1 MKKVF
6 IQTHGCQMNEY
17 DSAKMLELLGEKS
30 NFQTT
35 ENEAEADLLVLNTC
49 SIREKAQERVF
60 HQVGRWKALK
70 DNNPNLK
77 IAVGGCVA
85 SQEGEAISKR
95 APAVDIVFGPQTLHK
110 LPDLYEESSQDGK
123 RKLDISFPKIEKFDH
138 FPEPKA
144 EGPSAFVSVMEGC
157 NKYCSFCVVPHT
169 RGHEVSRPFDD
180 ILQEVKSLADQGV
193 REINFLGQNVN
204 NFKGEKDGEKS
215 SLAEL
220 IRDAAQIN
228 NIDRLRFTTSHP
240 FEFKDD
246 LIELYLDVP
255 ELVSHVHLPVQSGSD
270 RILKLMRR
278 RYTRESY
285 LDLVNRI
292 RVNRPDISFSSDFI
306 VGFPGETEEDFQDTL
321 DVIDSVKFD
330 ESFSFIYSPRPNTPA
345 AKMEDDVN
353 LDEKKERLLRTHT
366 SPVLIR
372 IMLRDKPPFKIIAP
386 GRTYRSD
393 SDQTHSPMF
402 HQVEGLH
409 IDKNI
414 NMGHLKGCL
423 NYFIKEFFEV
433 KKIKMRFRPSHF
445 PFTEP
450 SAEVDIGYEIKDG
463 KIIIGEGD
471 QWLEILGCGMVHPN
485 VLKNVKVDSTKFQ
498 GYAFGIGI
506 DRLAM
511 LKYGIND
518 LRAFFDCDYRW
529 LNHFGFDP
537 LDVPT
542 NYRGLSR

>member
-70 DNNPNLK
+70 ENNPNLK

-180 ILQEVKSLADQGV
+180 ILQEVQSLADQGV

-204 NFKGEKDGEKS
+204 NFKGEKEGEKS

-220 IRDAAQIN
+220 IRDAAKID

-246 LIELYLDVP
+246 LVELYLDVP

-292 RVNRPDISFSSDFI
+292 RTNRPDISFSSDFI

-345 AKMEDDVN
+345 AEMEDDVN
-353 LDEKKERLLRTHT
+353 LDEKKARLSILQN
-366 SPVLIR
+366 
-372 IMLRDKPPFKIIAP
+372 K
-386 GRTYRSD
+386 
-393 SDQTHSPMF
+393 
-402 HQVEGLH
+402 
-409 IDKNI
+409 
-414 NMGHLKGCL
+414 L
-423 NYFIKEFFEV
+423 NNYSSQISR
-433 KKIKMRFRPSHF
+433 KMVGT
-445 PFTEP
+445 TE
-450 SAEVDIGYEIKDG
+450 SV
-463 KIIIGEGD
+463 
-471 QWLEILGCGMVHPN
+471 
-485 VLKNVKVDSTKFQ
+485 
-498 GYAFGIGI
+498 
-506 DRLAM
+506 
-511 LKYGIND
+511 
-518 LRAFFDCDYRW
+518 
-529 LNHFGFDP
+529 
-537 LDVPT
+537 
-542 NYRGLSR
+542 

>member
-6 IQTHGCQMNEY
+6 IKTHGCQMNEY

-30 NFQTT
+30 DFQTT

-70 DNNPNLK
+70 KNNPNLK

-110 LPDLYEESSQDGK
+110 LPDLYEESSLDGK

-180 ILQEVKSLADQGV
+180 ILQEVKALANQGV

-220 IRDAAQIN
+220 IRDTAKIENIN
-228 NIDRLRFTTSHP
+228 RLRFTTSHP

-246 LIELYLDVP
+246 LVELYQDVP

-278 RYTRESY
+278 RYTQESY

-292 RVNRPDISFSSDFI
+292 RENRPDISFSSDFI
-306 VGFPGETEEDFQDTL
+306 VGFPGETEEDFQDTP
-321 DVIDSVKFD
+321 SA
-330 ESFSFIYSPRPNTPA
+330 N
-345 AKMEDDVN
+345 MEDDVN
-353 LDEKKERLLRTHT
+353 LDEKKERLNILQSKLNNYSSQISRKMVGTIERCLVIDISKRNPGEFQARTENNRVVNFSST
-366 SPVLIR
+366 QNFIGS
-372 IMLRDKPPFKIIAP
+372 F
-386 GRTYRSD
+386 
-393 SDQTHSPMF
+393 
-402 HQVEGLH
+402 
-409 IDKNI
+409 ID
-414 NMGHLKGCL
+414 
-423 NYFIKEFFEV
+423 
-433 KKIKMRFRPSHF
+433 
-445 PFTEP
+445 
-450 SAEVDIGYEIKDG
+450 
-463 KIIIGEGD
+463 
-471 QWLEILGCGMVHPN
+471 LEIVEAKPN
-485 VLKNVKVDSTKFQ
+485 SLRGNFSGGT
-498 GYAFGIGI
+498 
-506 DRLAM
+506 
-511 LKYGIND
+511 IN
-518 LRAFFDCDYRW
+518 
-529 LNHFGFDP
+529 
-537 LDVPT
+537 
-542 NYRGLSR
+542 